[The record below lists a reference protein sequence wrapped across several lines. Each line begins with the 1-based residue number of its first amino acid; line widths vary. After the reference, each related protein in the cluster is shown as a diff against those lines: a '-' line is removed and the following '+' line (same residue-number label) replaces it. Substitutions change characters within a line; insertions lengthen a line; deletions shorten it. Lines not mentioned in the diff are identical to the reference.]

1 MMTPK
6 HNTCPERSNQPS
18 DSAPRARH
26 GIEGCEAEIRNGD
39 TVSSNGDTING
50 EDLLSPLF
58 ADCEGF
64 INVRAI
70 RTGKLPRSEFY
81 SIDNFRWLSGVIDKY
96 REYNLYFGVATRGHG
111 NGKKEGIT
119 CIPSVWADIDFKDTP
134 REKADRLLSELPVK
148 PSIIIES
155 GGGYH
160 VYWFLKE
167 PAGSED
173 IPTVEVVNRK
183 LASFLEADSG
193 VCDASHI
200 LRIPGTLNH
209 KYNPARTV
217 AVKENTGAR
226 YNLEEFDFLPEA
238 PEDQDNE
245 NRGQDLD
252 IEKLFECSFIKW
264 CSDMPGEVSEPLWYA
279 MVSNVARVSPG
290 GPGLVHEL
298 SRRYPGYSKKETD
311 QKILHALNSAGP
323 HTCKYIKENGYN
335 CGRDCGVKCPINL
348 LAKNGSPAAGSDS
361 PPEWPELVPL
371 NDSKAP
377 EIPDNILPGWA
388 GGFAR
393 EASRSIQIPYPM
405 ALASVLGAVS
415 MAVSSAVKCIHVRP
429 GHIETPNVYLFA
441 PLLSGERKTGMV
453 GAATAPLYEWETE
466 QAEFKAGEIKAAESR
481 RKTQEKIIEGM
492 RNKAA
497 KTSADEERRSLI
509 ESIAAQEVALEDIP
523 ALPRLLA
530 DDATP
535 ESLPRILKVQGEVL
549 GIISSEGGIFDIFG
563 GRYSRDGIPNLD
575 LLLKAHNG
583 ESYRVDR
590 IGRDPI
596 VLNNPRL
603 VVCICPQPD
612 VLLSMADKPGFRG
625 RGLLARFLYLFSE
638 SQVGYRDISPDPM
651 SESVTREYSTLVKAL
666 LDMRGANLELTISP
680 AARAPWLQFS
690 QMVEE
695 QMRPGGEFEHFRDWA
710 GKLPGQA
717 ARLAG
722 VFHCIEAQL
731 PSALE
736 VSEDTMQ
743 RALTLSALLAD
754 HAKVAFSTMGSDP
767 ATEAA
772 QAILGWIQRKER
784 DKFTLRD
791 CFIALQGRYK
801 STSELKP
808 GLSVLAERGYVR
820 DIGMKLAGGKG
831 RPSGPYY
838 EVNPSFKGGV
848 E

>member
-1 MMTPK
+1 V
-6 HNTCPERSNQPS
+6 NAPESRLNP
-18 DSAPRARH
+18 DAPRTRH
-26 GIEGCEAEIRNGD
+26 GIEGITSANSGGTVKPREVARFTFTDEKGNPLYWKVRYEPGKNGGKKSFQFFHGDNQPGRGGEQVLYNLPRVLEAK
-39 TVSSNGDTING
+39 TVIITEG
-50 EDLLSPLF
+50 EAKADLLNSWGMVATSMDSGAGSNLTDEMI
-58 ADCEGF
+58 AQ
-64 INVRAI
+64 
-70 RTGKLPRSEFY
+70 
-81 SIDNFRWLSGVIDKY
+81 LSGRRIVILRDNDEPGLKFAEKTA
-96 REYNLYFGVATRGHG
+96 RALVNECPEVKVVLLPGLPEKGD
-111 NGKKEGIT
+111 I
-119 CIPSVWADIDFKDTP
+119 IDWA
-134 REKADRLLSELPVK
+134 
-148 PSIIIES
+148 
-155 GGGYH
+155 
-160 VYWFLKE
+160 KE
-167 PAGSED
+167 PGNDWSRLAQIIARAEPWKGS
-173 IPTVEVVNRK
+173 
-183 LASFLEADSG
+183 LE
-193 VCDASHI
+193 
-200 LRIPGTLNH
+200 
-209 KYNPARTV
+209 
-217 AVKENTGAR
+217 
-226 YNLEEFDFLPEA
+226 
-238 PEDQDNE
+238 
-245 NRGQDLD
+245 
-252 IEKLFECSFIKW
+252 
-264 CSDMPGEVSEPLWYA
+264 
-279 MVSNVARVSPG
+279 
-290 GPGLVHEL
+290 
-298 SRRYPGYSKKETD
+298 
-311 QKILHALNSAGP
+311 
-323 HTCKYIKENGYN
+323 
-335 CGRDCGVKCPINL
+335 
-348 LAKNGSPAAGSDS
+348 
-361 PPEWPELVPL
+361 EWPELVPL

-377 EIPDNILPGWA
+377 EIPDDILPGWA
-388 GGFAR
+388 GDFTR

-415 MAVSSAVKCIHVRP
+415 MAVSSAVKCIHVGP

-466 QAEFKAGEIKAAESR
+466 QAEFKTDEIRAAQSR

-497 KTSADEERRSLI
+497 KTSDDEERRALI

-523 ALPRLLA
+523 HLPRLLA

-535 ESLPRILKVQGEVL
+535 ESLPRILKAQGEVL

>member
-1 MMTPK
+1 MIS
-6 HNTCPERSNQPS
+6 HL
-18 DSAPRARH
+18 DYSAPRARH
-26 GIEGCEAEIRNGD
+26 GIEGCEAVNRNNAYLSPGLCP
-39 TVSSNGDTING
+39 VNGA
-50 EDLLSPLF
+50 DLLSSLF
-58 ADCEGF
+58 EGCQGY
-64 INVRAI
+64 INVRAL
-70 RTGKLPRSEFY
+70 RRDEPARSEFNPT
-81 SIDNFRWLSGVIDKY
+81 DNLQWLPGVIGKY
-96 REYNLYFGVATRGHG
+96 REYDLYFGVATREHG
-111 NGKKEGIT
+111 NGKKEGIIH
-119 CIPSVWADIDFKDTP
+119 IPAVWADIDFKNTP
-134 REKADRLLSELPVK
+134 QDKADRLLSELPVK
-148 PSIIIES
+148 PSVIIES

-200 LRIPGTLNH
+200 LRMPGTLNH
-209 KYNPARTV
+209 KYSPARTV
-217 AVKENTGAR
+217 TVKDYTGAR
-226 YNLEEFDFLPEA
+226 YNLEEFDFLPEV
-238 PEDQDNE
+238 PENQDDE
-245 NRGQDLD
+245 NRGQNPD

-264 CSDMPGEVSEPLWYA
+264 CSDKPEEVSEPLWYA

-290 GPGLVHEL
+290 GPDFVHGL
-298 SRRYPGYSKKETD
+298 SRGYPGYSKKETD

-323 HTCKYIKENGYN
+323 HTCQYIKENGYD
-335 CGRDCGVKCPINL
+335 CGQDCGVKCPINL
-348 LAKNGSPAAGSDS
+348 LAKNGSPA
-361 PPEWPELVPL
+361 EWPELVPL

-388 GGFAR
+388 GDFTR
-393 EASRSIQIPYPM
+393 EAARSIQIPYPM

-415 MAVSSAVKCIHVRP
+415 MAVSSVVKCIHVGP

-453 GAATAPLYEWETE
+453 GAATVPLYEWETE
-466 QAEFKAGEIKAAESR
+466 QAEFKAGEIRAAQSR

-497 KTSADEERRSLI
+497 KTSDVEERRTLI

-523 ALPRLLA
+523 HLPRLLA

-535 ESLPRILKVQGEVL
+535 ESLPRILKAQGEVL

-575 LLLKAHNG
+575 LLLKAHSG
-583 ESYRVDR
+583 EPYRVDR
-590 IGRDPI
+590 IGRDSI
-596 VLNNPRL
+596 VLSNPRL

-638 SQVGYRDISPDPM
+638 SQVGYRNITPDPM
-651 SESVTREYSTLVKAL
+651 PESVTREYSTRIKAL

-680 AARAPWLQFS
+680 AARALWLKFAQA
-690 QMVEE
+690 VEE

-731 PSALE
+731 PNSLI
-736 VSEDTMQ
+736 VSDESMS
-743 RALTLSALLAD
+743 RALSLAALLAD

-767 ATEAA
+767 ATEVAL
-772 QAILGWIQRKER
+772 AILGWIQRKER

-791 CFIALQGRYK
+791 CFRDLDGRYK
-801 STSELKP
+801 NTSELKP
-808 GLSVLAERGYVR
+808 GLAVLIERGYIK
-820 DIGMKLAGGKG
+820 DIGMEQTGG
-831 RPSGPYY
+831 RPKGPYF
-838 EVNPSFKGGV
+838 VANPAVIGGDK
-848 E
+848 